1 MFSSSE
7 VVELV
12 QRNNVTHASERQHG
26 GNVAPGDDY
35 LVAPPTAMLGRLS
48 VTRDSYSDWHKAL
61 DIVLIRK
68 QSGLILLLLLL
79 LF

>member
-35 LVAPPTAMLGRLS
+35 LVAPPTAMLGRL
-48 VTRDSYSDWHKAL
+48 VRDDQEESTVIGMRHSSL
-61 DIVLIRK
+61 
-68 QSGLILLLLLL
+68 
-79 LF
+79 